1 MNFINSFQDNEYF
14 YLVFEWLQGGDLF
27 SLILSQNLTELQA
40 QFYAA
45 QIVLS
50 LDYLHEVNLK
60 LRNLV

>member
-60 LRNLV
+60 LRDLV

>member
-1 MNFINSFQDNEYF
+1 VNFINSFQDNEYF

-60 LRNLV
+60 LKNLV

>member
-60 LRNLV
+60 LKNLV

>member
-1 MNFINSFQDNEYF
+1 VNFINSFQDNEYF